1 MHDPARSRLRPHGE
15 LGFSRVR
22 LADANL
28 DWSPGIA
35 GALLGALLGALIG
48 GLLTGAVQW
57 RLERRRE
64 EAQAKDG
71 ARPLRVE
78 LSLAKGRVESAI
90 EELLWWPFYEMAFE
104 PWDRYRDVLAV
115 DLDPEGWDSVTQSVA
130 QLRAL
135 SEGMENAPGDPSK
148 PRPLGP
154 KTGRRSSSCANIIRA
169 FNALR
174 LLADDDEE
182 MEPSAPPRVGAKS
195 EASTS

>member
-1 MHDPARSRLRPHGE
+1 M
-15 LGFSRVR
+15 
-22 LADANL
+22 ADANL

-130 QLRAL
+130 ELRAL
-135 SEGMENAPGDPSK
+135 SEGMEKAPGDPSK

-154 KTGRRSSSCANIIRA
+154 KTGQALVPMREHHPGVQRAPATGRRRRGDGAERSPKGGRKVRGVDLITVPLRPPITSGVSA
-169 FNALR
+169 F
-174 LLADDDEE
+174 E
-182 MEPSAPPRVGAKS
+182 G
-195 EASTS
+195 